1 MARSLL
7 CALLLFGGAF
17 AAAVLNYVHCEAAR
31 RKEQM
36 SNVAEVEQLLAV
48 TRKSLLIP
56 PRNAYEAENTYMAGV
71 ERLKEAR
78 TKLSR
83 FSGEYVE
90 RLLRDAD
97 QLEQSINNMVL
108 QRNNPVDVLLD
119 VDFDVEAVEGDL
131 DEVAAAEQEME
142 KLEGRKKQGGRKT
155 KNKKL
160 QTKVENTET
169 KEEVIDASDPTPQGL
184 MTQKEESEDAVIAES
199 AEVEVEEVAKYA
211 ECTSADIPQEA
222 IGEGRC
228 LRIPGTPLVRL
239 DFAAPVEYDG
249 VECRCRVQLHRAVVI
264 ALTYGT
270 PSTMTIPLVATE
282 DNLQAVDV
290 EEEREDVEDET
301 KLVELDDTTAIAEL
315 SKQLVA
321 EYDAILGEKEEEE
334 NATELLPLG
343 VLPRLRDLL
352 RAFTFL
358 PWVILMC
365 HGGYFA
371 GGVFVDN
378 EPVVHKVF
386 QRYVV
391 RKKQGGK
398 QSSSEKEGGSYGSVG
413 SQIRRAQETKW
424 KIDVRDILLSWRNYI
439 DAAAIVLY
447 VAPGPQNRAVLT
459 DFSGLPATTT
469 GKGERA
475 VSPVSVQDPRV
486 HKAPLT
492 THRPTF
498 QEVQRIYKTV
508 STCTVEYV
516 RYLE

>member
-7 CALLLFGGAF
+7 CVLLLCGGAF
-17 AAAVLNYVHCEAAR
+17 AAAVLNYVYYEAAG

-36 SNVAEVEQLLAV
+36 SNVAEIEQLLAV
-48 TRKSLLIP
+48 TRKSLMIP
-56 PRNAYEAENTYMAGV
+56 PRNAYEAENTYMASV

-97 QLEQSINNMVL
+97 QLEQSANNMVL
-108 QRNNPVDVLLD
+108 RKSNPVDVLLD

-169 KEEVIDASDPTPQGL
+169 KEEVIGASDLTLQAS
-184 MTQKEESEDAVIAES
+184 MTQKEESEEAVIAES
-199 AEVEVEEVAKYA
+199 AEAEVEEVAKYA
-211 ECTSADIPQEA
+211 ECTSTDIPQEA
-222 IGEGRC
+222 LGEGRC
-228 LRIPGTPLVRL
+228 LRIPDTPLVRL
-239 DFAAPVEYDG
+239 DFATPVEYDG
-249 VECRCRVQLHRAVVI
+249 IECRCRVNLYRVVVM
-264 ALTYGT
+264 ALTYGA
-270 PSTMTIPLVATE
+270 PSTMTIPIVATE
-282 DNLQAVDV
+282 DDLQPVNV
-290 EEEREDVEDET
+290 EEELQAVEDET
-301 KLVELDDTTAIAEL
+301 KLVELDDTTATAEL

-321 EYDAILGEKEEEE
+321 EYDAILGEKEEEG
-334 NATELLPLG
+334 ATELLPLV
-343 VLPRLRDLL
+343 VLPKLRDLL
-352 RAFTFL
+352 RVFTFL

-378 EPVVHKVF
+378 KPVVHKAF

-413 SQIRRAQETKW
+413 SQIRRAQEIKW
-424 KIDVRDILLSWRNYI
+424 KMDVRDILLSWRNYI

-459 DFSGLPATTT
+459 DFSGLPAITT